1 MAKKYT
7 VEEKVAIILESFTAT
22 NIAELCRRHGIS
34 VAQFHRWKDHFLE
47 GGSKSLGESSK
58 GNQYQK
64 EIDDLKKLIG
74 DQAIVI
80 DTLKQRQRGR
90 R

>member
-1 MAKKYT
+1 MAEKYT
-7 VEEKVAIILESFTAT
+7 VEEKVAIILESFIAR

-34 VAQFHRWKDHFLE
+34 VAQFHRWKDRFLE
-47 GGSKSLGESSK
+47 GGSKSLEVSSK

-64 EIDDLKKLIG
+64 KIDDLKKLIG
-74 DQAIVI
+74 DQAMVI
-80 DTLKQRQRGR
+80 DTLKNRQQGR